1 MNDEITV
8 FEDSSATIT
17 SRRIVVGGTTYAL
30 RNITS
35 VKMGTTEPSGCGS
48 GCLMFFGGL
57 GVCGAIYDLI
67 SKGAWMGMSVFLVF
81 LAAAVGGVMW
91 QRTLKTSYSLILVSS
106 SGETH
111 ALSSPDKDYVEK
123 VVAHIS
129 DAIVRHQ

>member
-1 MNDEITV
+1 
-8 FEDSSATIT
+8 
-17 SRRIVVGGTTYAL
+17 
-30 RNITS
+30 
-35 VKMGTTEPSGCGS
+35 
-48 GCLMFFGGL
+48 
-57 GVCGAIYDLI
+57 
-67 SKGAWMGMSVFLVF
+67 MSVFLVF
-81 LAAAVGGVMW
+81 LGAAVGGVMW